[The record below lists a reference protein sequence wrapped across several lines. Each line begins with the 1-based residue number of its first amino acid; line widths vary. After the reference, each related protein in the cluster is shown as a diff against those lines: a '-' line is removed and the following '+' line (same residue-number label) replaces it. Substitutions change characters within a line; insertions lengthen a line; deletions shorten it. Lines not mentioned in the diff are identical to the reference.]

1 MFIIYSTDKKNLSR
15 GLRVM
20 AHDEKQFLKM
30 LHILYKSILSRW
42 ISNLSYVLYAD
53 SRNMPEEKM
62 REPDFA
68 DRHHC
73 LSVHGLHI
81 VFTTGCKRFY
91 PIERS
96 IIDWSVS
103 KAAEYAGHGV
113 YDYSTLLSLE
123 TIVSHIVIAAC
134 MLIPEFQSSLR
145 HRQLNTDIV
154 PLSYL
159 SQYGK
164 DEVRLFSRK
173 ERGIMDRVMQ
183 LINATELFEYSTN
196 EGSKFPFT
204 VAFLLGTHTAGPFA
218 LEDIYAN
225 QFIKSLASDRNFFF
239 ISENGKFVDYK
250 DVGEEY
256 SAAPVGPDEKSAAC
270 NQKEFPCAV
279 EDKYILEY
287 IFRYQIQY
295 ETKDIFVVSIKE
307 NSDILIY
314 KNHAIVFFKRKGH
327 WHFLNFCSLMD
338 TIHAYL
344 GAEERPYDEEDIG
357 LTIIDMLLKQSGCC
371 LGIIKR
377 DVWSR
382 HFEET
387 RLGSA
392 DVFLSMAPSVSRCF
406 WGNTR
411 TVRQK
416 MLSVDGAVLV
426 LAETGDLLSVGSIIQ
441 HDGNAS
447 QGARTTA
454 AKKIA
459 ALGGMAIK
467 VSDDGYCEIYLPPP
481 VSSPELLKDFTRIK
495 PSFQI
500 GK

>member
-1 MFIIYSTDKKNLSR
+1 METTTSEPAMHPAAKR
-15 GLRVM
+15 
-20 AHDEKQFLKM
+20 HFLKL
-30 LHILYKSILSRW
+30 LHIVYRDILSRW
-42 ISNLSYVLYAD
+42 ISNLSYVLYDGKKALESVGRLASD
-53 SRNMPEEKM
+53 PE
-62 REPDFA
+62 FA
-68 DRHHC
+68 SRHHG

-81 VFTTGCKRFY
+81 MFTTGCKRFY

-103 KAAEYAGHGV
+103 KAAEYGTHGV
-113 YDYSTLLSLE
+113 RDYSTYLSIE
-123 TIVSHIVIAAC
+123 SIVSHVAIGAC
-134 MLIPEFQSSLR
+134 MLIPDFNTSI
-145 HRQLNTDIV
+145 HHKQLNADIV

-159 SQYGK
+159 AMREGGA
-164 DEVRLFSRK
+164 VRRFSPR
-173 ERGIMDRVMQ
+173 ERGIMNRVMQ
-183 LINATELFEYSTN
+183 LVNATELFEYSTN

-204 VAFLLGTHTAGPFA
+204 VAFLLGVHTAGPFA
-218 LEDIYAN
+218 LEDIYKN

-250 DVGEEY
+250 DVGEERSPTPAPP
-256 SAAPVGPDEKSAAC
+256 SAKNAVCIK
-270 NQKEFPCAV
+270 KEFPCAV

-287 IFRYQIQY
+287 IFKYQI
-295 ETKDIFVVSIKE
+295 EHGTRDIFVVSIKE
-307 NSDILIY
+307 SGDILIY
-314 KNHAIVFFKRKGH
+314 KNHSIVFFKRKGH

-338 TIHAYL
+338 TLRAYL
-344 GAEERPYDEEDIG
+344 GPEPLPYDEEDIG
-357 LTIIDMLLKQSGCC
+357 LTIIDMLLKQTGCC

-377 DVWSR
+377 EAWYR

-392 DVFLSMAPSVSRCF
+392 DAFLSMAPSVSRCF

-416 MLSVDGAVLV
+416 MLSIDGAVLV
-426 LAETGDLLSVGSIIQ
+426 LAENGEILSVGAIIQ

-454 AKKIA
+454 AQKIA

-481 VSSPELLKDFTRIK
+481 PDSPELVKEFTQLR
-495 PSFQI
+495 PNFQI